1 MPPQDSLCS
10 LVDTITH
17 YVFKIYQ
24 TVEAC
29 RKCWVVFVPLEP
41 PITSYNAENTC
52 RSKVQTIHV
61 PDYLLETSR
70 IFLADLARLRQTVW
84 NCIKADKHA
93 NAFHTLSCS
102 DTLSHCNFLFF
113 FIITQFIA
121 NFELPHRTIRFPVF
135 DNNGKLT
142 CMVLM
147 WRNSEAFC
155 ILTLVKAGS
164 SFLSVK
170 FMPHVTSQKE
180 MKPYSVQK

>member
-1 MPPQDSLCS
+1 MSYANSIRGYSCLHKTLFVLS

-70 IFLADLARLRQTVW
+70 IFLADLAKLRQTVW

-102 DTLSHCNFLFF
+102 EIHFRTVILYFSSLSPNLLQILSCLIARYISLF
-113 FIITQFIA
+113 
-121 NFELPHRTIRFPVF
+121 H
-135 DNNGKLT
+135 NNVKLT

-164 SFLSVK
+164 SFL
-170 FMPHVTSQKE
+170 
-180 MKPYSVQK
+180 